1 MFLMENRFLWTKVY
15 FMVPHFLFLRKSI
28 SGLLKAQ
35 NRQNGLVIF
44 ISKKWLN
51 VPLKWRH
58 FGFFKLWLCGGQQ
71 HFRVI
76 FNWQGLFQ
84 LFNSCIWN
92 SSRNF
97 KLKTAKFQN
106 IFRSC
111 HLMCDWMKKLVAI
124 FILRMGVLGLP
135 ETSHPPLHNGRA

>member
-1 MFLMENRFLWTKVY
+1 MNWLCYYWCDLSDGVFFVKGQKSKIRSRKICFWWTKVY

-111 HLMCDWMKKLVAI
+111 HHMCDWMQKLA
-124 FILRMGVLGLP
+124 
-135 ETSHPPLHNGRA
+135 